1 MLKNYRLG
9 DLPGGPVVKNPLAN
23 AGDVCSVSGPGTETP
38 RAVEQLSLQVTTTEP
53 SCCIDGRPG
62 ALESILHSE
71 GSHHNEKPVPRN
83 YRVAPAQHD

>member
-23 AGDVCSVSGPGTETP
+23 AGDMHSISGPGTKTP

-53 SCCIDGRPG
+53 SCCNFGRLG
-62 ALESILHSE
+62 ALESILHSK
-71 GSHHNEKPVPRN
+71 GSHHNEKPVLRN
-83 YRVAPAQHD
+83 